1 MKKLFLTTLLALLGS
16 AATVHAQ
23 QDFANFARYQS
34 DNERLAAEENNGRR
48 VVFMGN
54 SITDNWASVH
64 PAFFANNGYIGR
76 GIGGQ
81 TSYQMLLRFTED
93 VINLKPAAVVI
104 NAGTND
110 VAINNHP
117 YSERRTF
124 ENIVAMA
131 TLAKASG
138 IKVILTSV
146 LPAASFAWRPE
157 ITDAAD
163 KIASLNERIKRYAEK
178 NGYPYVDYYSAL
190 VYGESREL
198 NPNLRKDVAHPNEAG
213 YDVMEPLVQKAI
225 RRVL

>member
-1 MKKLFLTTLLALLGS
+1 MLLALTC
-16 AATVHAQ
+16 ATTNVFAQ
-23 QDFANFARYQS
+23 QDFGNYGRFQA
-34 DNERLAAEENNGRR
+34 DNERLAAEPNNGKR

-54 SITDNWASVH
+54 SITEGWIGKH
-64 PAFFANNGYIGR
+64 PQFFSENGYISR

-81 TSYQMLLRFTED
+81 TSYQMLLRFYED

-117 YSERRTF
+117 YSERRTY

-131 TLAKASG
+131 TLAKVNG

-146 LPAASFAWRPE
+146 LPAANFVWRPE
-157 ITDAAD
+157 VTDAPE
-163 KIASLNERIKRYAEK
+163 KIASLNDRIRRYAEK
-178 NGYPYVDYYSAL
+178 NGFEYVDYYGAM
-190 VYGESREL
+190 VYGEKREL
-198 NPNLRKDVAHPNEAG
+198 DPRYQTDSVHPNEAG

-225 RRVL
+225 KRVL

>member
-1 MKKLFLTTLLALLGS
+1 MKKLFTLMLLAL
-16 AATVHAQ
+16 ATATTVCAQ
-23 QDFANFARYQS
+23 DDFGNYRRFEA
-34 DNERLAAEENNGRR
+34 DNERLAAEPNNGKR

-54 SITDNWASVH
+54 SITEGWINKH
-64 PAFFANNGYIGR
+64 PKFFSDNGYISR

-110 VAINNHP
+110 IAINNHP
-117 YSERRTF
+117 YSERRTY

-131 TLAKASG
+131 TLAKVNG

-146 LPAASFAWRPE
+146 LPADSFVWRPE
-157 ITDAAD
+157 VKDAAD

-178 NGYPYVDYYSAL
+178 NGFPYVDYYAAM
-190 VYGESREL
+190 VYGEKREL
-198 NPNLRKDVAHPNEAG
+198 DPKYQTDSVHPNEAG

-225 RRVL
+225 KKVL

>member
-1 MKKLFLTTLLALLGS
+1 MKKLFTLMLLVLAT
-16 AATVHAQ
+16 ATSMRAQ
-23 QDFANFARYQS
+23 QDFGNYGRFEA
-34 DNERLAAEENNGRR
+34 DNERLAAEPNNGKR

-54 SITDNWASVH
+54 SITEGWINKH
-64 PAFFANNGYIGR
+64 PQFFADNGYISR

-110 VAINNHP
+110 IAINNHP

-131 TLAKASG
+131 TLAKVNG

-146 LPAASFAWRPE
+146 LPADKFGWRPE
-157 ITDAAD
+157 VTDAAD
-163 KIASLNERIKRYAEK
+163 KIASLNARIRRYAEK
-178 NGYPYVDYYSAL
+178 NSFEYVDYYGAMVS
-190 VYGESREL
+190 GEKREL
-198 NPNLRKDVAHPNEAG
+198 DPRYQTDSVHPNEAG

-225 RRVL
+225 KRVL

>member
-1 MKKLFLTTLLALLGS
+1 MLLALVGAPNSLR
-16 AATVHAQ
+16 AQ
-23 QDFANFARYQS
+23 EDFANFARFEA
-34 DNERLAAEENNGRR
+34 DNERLAVEENNGKR

-54 SITDNWASVH
+54 SITEGWIHTH
-64 PAFFANNGYIGR
+64 PGFFADNGYIGR

-131 TLAKASG
+131 TLAQAHG

-146 LPAASFAWRPE
+146 LPAASFSWRPE
-157 ITDAAD
+157 VTDAAD
-163 KIASLNERIKRYAEK
+163 KIASLNERIQRYAEK
-178 NGYPYVDYYSAL
+178 NGFQYVDYYSAL
-190 VYGESREL
+190 VSGEAREL
-198 NPNLRKDVAHPNEAG
+198 NPALRKDVAHPNAAG

>member
-1 MKKLFLTTLLALLGS
+1 MKKLFSLLLVSFFSNVIA
-16 AATVHAQ
+16 VKAQ
-23 QDFANFARYQS
+23 QDFANFARFEA
-34 DNERLAAEENNGRR
+34 DNERLAAEVNNGKR

-54 SITDNWASVH
+54 SITEGWISMH
-64 PAFFANNGYIGR
+64 PNFFSDNGYIGR

-131 TLAKASG
+131 DLAKAHG

-178 NGYPYVDYYSAL
+178 NGLQYVDYYSAM

-198 NPNLRKDVAHPNEAG
+198 NPSLRKDVAHPNAAG

-225 RRVL
+225 KRVL

>member
-1 MKKLFLTTLLALLGS
+1 MKKLFTLMLLALVGAS
-16 AATVHAQ
+16 TTVRAQ
-23 QDFANFARYQS
+23 QDFANFGRFEA
-34 DNERLAAEENNGRR
+34 DNERLAAEPNNGKR

-54 SITDNWASVH
+54 SITEGWIGTH
-64 PAFFANNGYIGR
+64 PKFFSDNGYIGR

-117 YSERRTF
+117 YSERRTY

-131 TLAKASG
+131 TLAQAHG

-163 KIASLNERIKRYAEK
+163 KIASLNARIKKYAEK
-178 NGYPYVDYYSAL
+178 NGFQYVDYYSAL
-190 VYGESREL
+190 VYGENREL
-198 NPNLRKDVAHPNEAG
+198 NPNLRKDVAHPNAAG

-225 RRVL
+225 KKVL

>member
-1 MKKLFLTTLLALLGS
+1 MKKLFSLMLLVL
-16 AATVHAQ
+16 ATATSMRAQ
-23 QDFANFARYQS
+23 QDFGNYGRFEA
-34 DNERLAAEENNGRR
+34 DNERLAAEPNNGKR

-54 SITDNWASVH
+54 SITEGWISKH
-64 PAFFANNGYIGR
+64 PQFFADNGYISR

-110 VAINNHP
+110 IAINNHP

-131 TLAKASG
+131 TLAKVNG

-146 LPAASFAWRPE
+146 LPADSFRWRPE
-157 ITDAAD
+157 VTDAAD
-163 KIASLNERIKRYAEK
+163 KIASLNARIRRYAEK
-178 NGYPYVDYYSAL
+178 NSFEYVDYYGAMVS
-190 VYGESREL
+190 GEKREL
-198 NPNLRKDVAHPNEAG
+198 DPRYQTDSVHPNEAG

-225 RRVL
+225 KRVL

>member
-1 MKKLFLTTLLALLGS
+1 MKKLFTMMLLAFACLS
-16 AATVHAQ
+16 TTVCGQ
-23 QDFANFARYQS
+23 DDFANFGRYQA
-34 DNERLAAEENNGRR
+34 DNERLAAEANNGKR

-54 SITDNWASVH
+54 SITENWYSMH
-64 PAFFANNGYIGR
+64 PNFFTENGYIGR

-81 TSYQMLLRFTED
+81 TSYQMLLRFYED

-124 ENIVAMA
+124 QNIVAMA
-131 TLAKASG
+131 TLAKENG

-157 ITDAAD
+157 ITDATD
-163 KIASLNERIKRYAEK
+163 KIASLNARIKKYAEK

-190 VYGESREL
+190 VFGENREL
-198 NPNLRKDVAHPNEAG
+198 NPDLRKDVAHPNEAG